1 MQIEIRI
8 DKNCTE
14 PRLILVTSGMTEE
27 VKDLLAK
34 LSEQGPAPLVG
45 FREGMAEI
53 LEPAQIS
60 RVMAQNGKVV
70 AQTHQGAYTLRLRL
84 YEAEQRL
91 ERSGFVRISHAEIVN
106 LKQVKGFDLSFS
118 GTICVALADGTT
130 TYVSRRYVAKIKQM
144 LGV

>member
-1 MQIEIRI
+1 MQIEIQI

-60 RVMAQNGKVV
+60 RVMAQNGKVWHRHTKGRIPCGC
-70 AQTHQGAYTLRLRL
+70 ACTRPSSAW
-84 YEAEQRL
+84 
-91 ERSGFVRISHAEIVN
+91 SGP
-106 LKQVKGFDLSFS
+106 DLS
-118 GTICVALADGTT
+118 A
-130 TYVSRRYVAKIKQM
+130 SRTQRSST
-144 LGV
+144 